1 MSTQGRSAHGK
12 EINGMVEN
20 ECVANHHA
28 MGWTKS
34 IKQGVKNPGDS
45 PRKSEEQRRKE
56 ILNEEQQN
64 EEHRQMKIKNK
75 DAKLNEDQ
83 K

>member
-1 MSTQGRSAHGK
+1 MSTQGRSARGK
-12 EINGMVEN
+12 DINGMVEN
-20 ECVANHHA
+20 EGVANHPA
-28 MGWTKS
+28 MCWAES
-34 IKQGVKNPGDS
+34 IKQDVKNSGDS
-45 PRKSEEQRRKE
+45 PRKGEEQRRKE

-64 EEHRQMKIKNK
+64 EEHRQMKIKNE